1 MCSVAEAAEIL
12 DLVRDRSCKSDDYWR
27 GPFDQMGAAGID
39 VGKRKNGSKRSR
51 VLALANPEI
60 AAKRMGA
67 LCRFKRLQEEC
78 NGNTR

>member
-1 MCSVAEAAEIL
+1 LQKQLKFWTWFGI
-12 DLVRDRSCKSDDYWR
+12 DPGKSDDYWR

-51 VLALANPEI
+51 ALALANPEI

-67 LCRFKRLQEEC
+67 LCRFKRLQEER